1 MWLELKI
8 LFRRFWKAAVLFC
21 FLLAAAMM
29 AVVLLLQVF
38 VDREGIRYAQ
48 QYYSYIGTV
57 KQSYAKEPDTQVIG
71 SKALEILRDSGCLSM
86 EEQRIVHSGRVPG
99 TKNLVDAFECLDL
112 SDYCT

>member
-71 SKALEILRDSGCLSM
+71 SKALEIFLLIAERT
-86 EEQRIVHSGRVPG
+86 VW
-99 TKNLVDAFECLDL
+99 
-112 SDYCT
+112 

>member
-71 SKALEILRDSGCLSM
+71 SKALEILRDSRLLVHGGATHSTQWQSPWDEESGGCL
-86 EEQRIVHSGRVPG
+86 
-99 TKNLVDAFECLDL
+99 
-112 SDYCT
+112 

>member
-1 MWLELKI
+1 MTSIFSRKESKAGSERTIKEISLQVKRQAEIDELLKI
-8 LFRRFWKAAVLFC
+8 LFRRFWKVAVLFC

-57 KQSYAKEPDTQVIG
+57 KQSYAKEPDTQVI
-71 SKALEILRDSGCLSM
+71 SSEALEIFLLIAERT
-86 EEQRIVHSGRVPG
+86 VW
-99 TKNLVDAFECLDL
+99 
-112 SDYCT
+112 